1 MAKGRWTFKL
11 SDVQRAIKAVKQ
23 ERLPVS
29 AVRIGADGTIM
40 IDTHPTA
47 PLPINPVDKSS
58 HGNPWD
64 RA

>member
-1 MAKGRWTFKL
+1 MSKSRWSFKL
-11 SDVQRAIKAVKQ
+11 SDVQRAIKAVKL

-40 IDTHPTA
+40 IDTHSTA
-47 PLPINPVDKSS
+47 PPINPVDKSS